1 MHLHFHEF
9 VYACLNDIGTVL
21 CKNLDR
27 LTLNENGWPE
37 MCIILPLK

>member
-9 VYACLNDIGTVL
+9 VNACLNDIGTVL

-37 MCIILPLK
+37 CALFCH